1 MEERLNN
8 QPVGCLRENKEGL
21 NLNSIIEEYQKKLTT
36 PEKAV
41 SVVKSG
47 DWVDYGSF
55 TGQPVVLDK
64 ALAARKDELEDV
76 KIRAVTAVRMPEV
89 VKVDPEAR
97 HFVYNNWHFSGLDR
111 KLHDQGLCW
120 YSPIIYNE
128 LPSYYRRFLEVDVAM
143 IPVAPMDEKGFF
155 NFGPQVSHT
164 KAMLEKAKIIIL
176 EVNPKIPR
184 CLGGLEEAIHI
195 SEVDT
200 IVETEWELPQI
211 QPVPPTELDNRIAGF
226 IMPELINGSCIQL
239 GIGGMPNAMGK
250 IIAQSDLKDLGVHTE
265 MMTEAFVEM
274 VEAGRVTGA
283 RKQIDRYKLTYTF
296 SMGTQKTYD
305 FLHNNPSCAIYPVDY
320 VNNPWIIA
328 KNDNVIAINNCVE
341 VDLFGQVCSES
352 SGTRQISGTG
362 GQVDFTLG
370 AYHSQ
375 GGKSFICLE
384 STYKAKNGE
393 IRSRINPILTP
404 GAIVTTHR
412 AMVNYVVTE
421 HGIVNLKGKSTWERA
436 EALISIAHPD
446 FRDDLIR
453 DAEKIGIWRRTAKL
467 A

>member
-1 MEERLNN
+1 MGSASDSTRS
-8 QPVGCLRENKEGL
+8 PYRVG
-21 NLNSIIEEYQKKLTT
+21 
-36 PEKAV
+36 
-41 SVVKSG
+41 
-47 DWVDYGSF
+47 F
-55 TGQPVVLDK
+55 
-64 ALAARKDELEDV
+64 
-76 KIRAVTAVRMPEV
+76 
-89 VKVDPEAR
+89 
-97 HFVYNNWHFSGLDR
+97 
-111 KLHDQGLCW
+111 
-120 YSPIIYNE
+120 
-128 LPSYYRRFLEVDVAM
+128 
-143 IPVAPMDEKGFF
+143 
-155 NFGPQVSHT
+155 
-164 KAMLEKAKIIIL
+164 
-176 EVNPKIPR
+176 
-184 CLGGLEEAIHI
+184 
-195 SEVDT
+195 
-200 IVETEWELPQI
+200 
-211 QPVPPTELDNRIAGF
+211 AGF
-226 IMPELINGSCIQL
+226 IMPELVDGSCIQL

-328 KNDNVIAINNCVE
+328 KNDKVIAINNCVE

-446 FRDDLIR
+446 FRDDLIKE
-453 DAEKIGIWRRTAKL
+453 AEKMGIWRRTAKL